1 MKRIGLLLVAVF
13 ALCLLLLP
21 ASAENTEARDAAE
34 QLTGK
39 ALMPGS
45 LLSIGEE
52 AFEGTALSEVRISDS
67 VSEIA
72 ERAFAQIESLRLLY
86 IPRSVEMIGA
96 DMVADS
102 PGTLITGSENSF
114 AKIWAKQNRIPF
126 SLEQL
131 LTRVKRVRQ
140 VASVPPAAAENEAAA
155 ARNGESCIAERQ
167 APRPGRTVGELKAS
181 QFKGLAAQYIQ
192 SRFFP

>member
-1 MKRIGLLLVAVF
+1 
-13 ALCLLLLP
+13 
-21 ASAENTEARDAAE
+21 
-34 QLTGK
+34 
-39 ALMPGS
+39 MPGS
-45 LLSIGEE
+45 LLSIGEG
-52 AFEGTALSEVRISDS
+52 AFEGTAISEVRISDS

-102 PGTLITGSENSF
+102 PGTMITGSENSF

-140 VASVPPAAAENEAAA
+140 VASVPPATTENEAAT